1 MAIVAKLTHTSAKAT
16 KSNVSFAAS
25 KAGRRQVN
33 LQEVKQLGHI
43 HISKGPKAVEGV
55 DGPKHFCL
63 RIENAK
69 ELLHK
74 VFSVLQEK

>member
-1 MAIVAKLTHTSAKAT
+1 MAIIAKLTHTSAKTT

-33 LQEVKQLGHI
+33 VHEVKQLGHI
-43 HISKGPKAVEGV
+43 HISTGPKAVGGV
-55 DGPKHFCL
+55 DSTMHFCL